1 MQTFF
6 FLSVAVHLYICMV
19 FSVKFAVWGLPVKKN
34 LSFMTY
40 LVSGIDDMHI
50 IGFGGG
56 AQIRLYMCESSENR
70 KLCAHERYESF
81 NYKFHISQAAINL
94 TQIWGHNYICK
105 SLDSSVRRA
114 LLQQEKTLTQSV
126 RFSRSVVFNSL

>member
-1 MQTFF
+1 MNVGDWEGSRLNGADFF

-50 IGFGGG
+50 TGFGGG
-56 AQIRLYMCESSENR
+56 GSNKII
-70 KLCAHERYESF
+70 H
-81 NYKFHISQAAINL
+81 
-94 TQIWGHNYICK
+94 
-105 SLDSSVRRA
+105 V
-114 LLQQEKTLTQSV
+114 
-126 RFSRSVVFNSL
+126 

>member
-1 MQTFF
+1 MNVGDWEVSRLNGADFF

-94 TQIWGHNYICK
+94 TQIWGHNYINT
-105 SLDSSVRRA
+105 SLVSQSAVPYLPCSS
-114 LLQQEKTLTQSV
+114 
-126 RFSRSVVFNSL
+126 